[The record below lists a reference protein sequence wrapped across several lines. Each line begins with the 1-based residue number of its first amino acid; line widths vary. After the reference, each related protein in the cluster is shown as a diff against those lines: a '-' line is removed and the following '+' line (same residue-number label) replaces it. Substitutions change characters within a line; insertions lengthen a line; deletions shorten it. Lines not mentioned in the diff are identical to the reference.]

1 MFRLNNH
8 KEDIKMAEDN
18 RKSEVTQEQDNPKE
32 EKEPEATKLA
42 IFLSLMPK
50 NRQKNISIKAL
61 TDKGEVDASRDDEV
75 EVAINPESGL
85 RFADSSK
92 KLRLKLVKGEVD
104 VTVKSG
110 HMPEVAIITA
120 NWISGKSP
128 LQRIQVSHLV
138 GSNA

>member
-1 MFRLNNH
+1 MIRMTEENLGIPN
-8 KEDIKMAEDN
+8 
-18 RKSEVTQEQDNPKE
+18 TQEKDESKE
-32 EKEPEATKLA
+32 EKKPEATKLA
-42 IFLSLMPK
+42 IFLSLIGK
-50 NRQKNISIKAL
+50 NREKSISVKAI
-61 TDKGEVDASRDDEV
+61 TDEGKVDDSRDDEI
-75 EVAINPESGL
+75 EVSINPESGL